1 MAAALMS
8 SQRVIS
14 VWMHRTVRYVAG
26 SLVMA
31 LFCVGANAD
40 GLNPRESFFE
50 EKVRPLLIEHCYEC
64 HGDALQES
72 DLRLDSLGTILQGG
86 ISGPAAVAKNV
97 NESLIIDAVLGRR
110 GMEMMPP
117 DGPLEEDQIVTLR
130 RWINMGLPW
139 PANADDPEDSN
150 SEGMTPALGD
160 QQAIGQVAK
169 SHWAFQPLQK
179 PKVPTTS
186 KPADQK
192 AKHQNQP
199 AHPIDAFVASS
210 LERNG
215 LTPGRIASR
224 EVIVRRLHFD
234 LIGLPPT
241 FSQVQAFVNDE
252 RDMDVVVAEWIETL
266 LSDQHHGERWA
277 RYWLD
282 LARYGD
288 TRDWQ
293 AQAELRYPYA
303 YTYRDYV
310 IESLNKDKPYDQF
323 VREQIAADFYAED
336 ADSPSLAALGFLTV
350 GPRFRNNR
358 LEQIADKIDV
368 VGRGL
373 MGITVSCAR
382 CHDHK
387 YDPIPTE
394 DYYSLYGVFA
404 SCDLPETLPR
414 IETEVSFSD
423 EMKADFQ
430 AQLTAKQNELSEYK
444 ADLRMQAIADLKKQ
458 LPKYLDGFY
467 LLSIARGKDIRGVI
481 GQLKI
486 KETAMTPLNT
496 RLAADL
502 KNRSDISHS
511 VLGPW
516 NQALSANKKQF
527 ETQLPRWMKSWAAN
541 EDLNPL
547 IRDGLIASNP
557 KTQRELI
564 AAYAGVMDDV
574 LQAWKATSKSAD
586 AKNDHR
592 AIKLADPDQEAIRQ
606 LLMAEGGWFDL
617 DVEAV
622 ARASRLLGKGRKEL
636 GDREKAIAAV
646 ESTHPAAPPRAMVLV
661 DAKKPVNPFVLLRG
675 EANRRGDRVP
685 RQFLSLLSNVS
696 DGPFTDGSGRREL
709 AEAITSA
716 ENPLTARVLVNRV
729 WARYSGRGLVD
740 SLDDFGL
747 RSSPPSHPE
756 LLDWL
761 ASEFIEQGWSM
772 KWLHRTITTSH
783 TYQQS
788 SDLREDAFA
797 IDPENRWL
805 WRQNRRRL
813 DFEAMRDS
821 IVSVAG
827 TIDLTVGGRSV
838 KLSETPYT
846 TRRSLYAY
854 VDRLELDPI
863 LRTFDFASPTASA
876 ASRAETTIPQQAL
889 FFMNHPFVAEQ
900 SRELADR
907 IADEV
912 DDNKIDAATI
922 TALYR
927 RVFSRDPSADEITM
941 AKRFLVAAA
950 EADGQALG
958 RVWRYGWGNI
968 ASKPKRAGD
977 PADDFMPLP
986 YWSGKA
992 YQASEAFPDPKLKFL
1007 RLSATA
1013 AHCGVNP
1020 AHSIIRRWVAPA
1032 DGAVRIASKLTHARP
1047 NGDGITVSIRSGD
1060 FRTTDEVARGTINPS
1075 VARLSV
1081 KAGDVIDFVA
1091 SPGANSNS
1099 DSHTWTITIAGIDG
1113 ELNGDRWQSQ
1123 KDFAPPA
1130 PQPLGRADQLAQA
1143 LMLTNEFLYLD

>member
-1 MAAALMS
+1 MTFSLMS
-8 SQRVIS
+8 SQRVLP
-14 VWMHRTVRYVAG
+14 VRMQRTVWFLACMLVVAM
-26 SLVMA
+26 L
-31 LFCVGANAD
+31 CVRAKAD

-64 HGDALQES
+64 HADALQES

-110 GMEMMPP
+110 GLELMPP
-117 DGPLEEDQIVTLR
+117 DGPLEDDQITILR

-139 PANADDPEDSN
+139 PASAEDSVD
-150 SEGMTPALGD
+150 SDAAEMTPALGD
-160 QQAIGQVAK
+160 QTAIRQVAK
-169 SHWAFQPLQK
+169 SHWAFQPLKK
-179 PKVPTTS
+179 PKLPSAS
-186 KPADQK
+186 KSIDQNADRP
-192 AKHQNQP
+192 NQS
-199 AHPIDAFVASS
+199 AHPIDSFVAAS
-210 LERNG
+210 LDRNG
-215 LTPGRIASR
+215 LTPAPKASR
-224 EVIVRRLHFD
+224 DVIVRRLFFD

-241 FSQVQAFVNDE
+241 YAQVQSFVNDE
-252 RDMDVVVAEWIETL
+252 RATDVVIADWVETL
-266 LSDQHHGERWA
+266 LADQHHGERWA

-310 IESLNKDKPYDQF
+310 IQSLNNDKPYDQF
-323 VREQIAADFYAED
+323 IREQIAADFYTED
-336 ADSPSLAALGFLTV
+336 ADSPTLAALGFLTV

-373 MGITVSCAR
+373 MGITISCAR

-404 SCDLPETLPR
+404 SCALPETLPR
-414 IETEVSFSD
+414 IETDVSFSD

-430 AQLTAKQNELSEYK
+430 AQLTAKQNELANYK
-444 ADLRMQAIADLKKQ
+444 KDLREEAIEDLKKK
-458 LPKYLDGFY
+458 LPTYLDGFY
-467 LLSIARGKDIRGVI
+467 LLSIARGKEIRGVI

-486 KETAMTPLNT
+486 KETAMTPLNA

-502 KNRSDISHS
+502 KNADVSHPI
-511 VLGPW
+511 LGPW
-516 NQALSANKKQF
+516 NQALAANEKQF
-527 ETQLPRWMKSWAAN
+527 DKQLPRWMKSWQAN
-541 EDLNPL
+541 NDLNPL
-547 IRDGLIASNP
+547 VRDALVKSNP
-557 KTQRELI
+557 TTQRELV
-564 AAYAGVMDDV
+564 AAYADAMNDV
-574 LQAWKATSKSAD
+574 LKAWEAMASTAD
-586 AKNDHR
+586 DTNGKDAV
-592 AIKLADPDQEAIRQ
+592 KLADPNQEAIRQ
-606 LLMAEGGWFDL
+606 VLLADGGWFDL
-617 DVEAV
+617 EVEAV
-622 ARASRLLGKGRKEL
+622 ARASRLLGKGRKAL

-646 ESTHPAAPPRAMVLV
+646 ESTHPAAPPRAMTLV
-661 DAKKPVNPFVLLRG
+661 DLKKPVTPFVLLRG

-696 DGPFTDGSGRREL
+696 EGPFKDGSGRREL

-729 WARYSGRGLVD
+729 WARYFGRGLVD

-797 IDPENRWL
+797 ADPENRWL

-876 ASRAETTIPQQAL
+876 ASRPETTIPQQAL

-900 SRELADR
+900 ARELADR
-907 IADEV
+907 VADEV
-912 DDNKIDAATI
+912 DGNDPDAAAI

-941 AKRFLVAAA
+941 AKRFLVAATDT
-950 EADGQALG
+950 DGQTLG
-958 RVWRYGWGNI
+958 EVWQYGWGNI
-968 ASKPKRAGD
+968 VSTPKRSGD
-977 PADDFMPLP
+977 ANDDFQSLP

-992 YQASEAFPDPKLKFL
+992 YQASETFPDPELRFL

-1013 AHCGVNP
+1013 AHCGVDP

-1047 NGDGITVSIRSGD
+1047 NGDGITVSIRSGE
-1060 FRTTDEVARGTINPS
+1060 FRTTDRVVRGTIKPS
-1075 VARLSV
+1075 VDRLPV
-1081 KAGDVIDFVA
+1081 KTGDVIDFIA

-1099 DSHTWTITIAGIDG
+1099 DSHTWTITIAGIGG
-1113 ELNGDRWQSQ
+1113 ELMGDRWQSQ

-1130 PQPLGRADQLAQA
+1130 PPPLGRVDQLAQA